1 MPVAVE
7 LKGLLPGRGPG
18 RGTLRPPPGA
28 PGRGAPP
35 GRGDAGRAGASWPVP
50 LACAAAGCTEPGWAA
65 AGSADGAAGAL
76 SRGAAAGCA
85 GAAGGRAACWGDGK
99 GVGTAADGWSDA
111 AAAGRESPAVPAS
124 AWGPACAA
132 GAAWVLPFTLPLPS
146 DCAAATA
153 GGTDGAGPAD
163 AADCAGAA
171 C

>member
-50 LACAAAGCTEPGWAA
+50 LACAAAGCTEPG
-65 AGSADGAAGAL
+65 GAAGWGGGGAWAL
-76 SRGAAAGCA
+76 SRGAAAGRA
-85 GAAGGRAACWGDGK
+85 GAADGRAACWGDGK

-111 AAAGRESPAVPAS
+111 AAA
-124 AWGPACAA
+124 
-132 GAAWVLPFTLPLPS
+132 
-146 DCAAATA
+146 
-153 GGTDGAGPAD
+153 
-163 AADCAGAA
+163 
-171 C
+171 